1 MSTVETYLI
10 TCATYNKQYGWTQK
24 DEKDL
29 LEFLNILNKNNIKF
43 ALSNVLS
50 NKGKENKILM
60 DWINKYKYKVIHLNN
75 SYSNANYHTKNKEKN
90 TDEVLIINY

>member
-10 TCATYNKQYGWTQK
+10 TCATYNEQDGWTQK

-29 LEFLNILNKNNIKF
+29 LEFLNVLNKNNIKF

-50 NKGKENKILM
+50 NKGKENKILI

-75 SYSNANYHTKNKEKN
+75 TYSTSTYHTKNKEKI

>member
-10 TCATYNKQYGWTQK
+10 TCATYNEQKKKKKK

-29 LEFLNILNKNNIKF
+29 LEFLNVLNKNNIKF

-50 NKGKENKILM
+50 NKGKENKILI
-60 DWINKYKYKVIHLNN
+60 DWINNRPKKCLNFF
-75 SYSNANYHTKNKEKN
+75 TPKE
-90 TDEVLIINY
+90 VFFS